1 MSRKSKKA
9 QRRIEENERLQ
20 MLGKVIRKAKGFLSQ
35 RYVWLSL
42 TVGFLWMLSF
52 PFILTILQGI
62 WGDYIER
69 FAWIFQVT
77 FFPLKLSLLIFADA
91 TVPGVWMVM
100 YGFSFVISMLFCL
113 SVAYIIHR
121 VRIKKHVKQNFR

>member
-9 QRRIEENERLQ
+9 QRKIKENERLQ
-20 MLGKVIRKAKGFLSQ
+20 TLRKVVHKVKGFLSQ

-42 TVGFLWMLSF
+42 TVGFLWMLSI
-52 PFILTILQGI
+52 PFILTIIQEI

-91 TVPGVWMVM
+91 TVPEVWMIV

-113 SVAYIIHR
+113 SVAYVIHR
-121 VRIKKHVKQNFR
+121 IHIKKHVKRNFK

>member
-42 TVGFLWMLSF
+42 TVGFLWMLSL

-77 FFPLKLSLLIFADA
+77 FFPLNLSLLIFADA
-91 TVPGVWMVM
+91 TVPGVWMIM

-121 VRIKKHVKQNFR
+121 VRIKKHAKQNFR

>member
-20 MLGKVIRKAKGFLSQ
+20 MLGKVIRKAKGFLDQ

-42 TVGFLWMLSF
+42 TVGFLWMLSI
-52 PFILTILQGI
+52 PFMLTILQEI

-77 FFPLKLSLLIFADA
+77 FFPLKLSLLIFADV
-91 TVPGVWMVM
+91 TVPGVWMIM
-100 YGFSFVISMLFCL
+100 YVFSFVTSMLFCL

-121 VRIKKHVKQNFR
+121 IRIKKRM